1 MKKEYTKPIAET
13 VHMAITAGLLTAS
26 NNVNEY
32 KRGNDILVGDDDDE
46 PKAQNIWP
54 Q

>member
-32 KRGNDILVGDDDDE
+32 HRGSDIHVGDDDDE
-46 PKAQNIWP
+46 IYGPNEEP
-54 Q
+54 

>member
-32 KRGNDILVGDDDDE
+32 QRGGDIYIGDND
-46 PKAQNIWP
+46 
-54 Q
+54 